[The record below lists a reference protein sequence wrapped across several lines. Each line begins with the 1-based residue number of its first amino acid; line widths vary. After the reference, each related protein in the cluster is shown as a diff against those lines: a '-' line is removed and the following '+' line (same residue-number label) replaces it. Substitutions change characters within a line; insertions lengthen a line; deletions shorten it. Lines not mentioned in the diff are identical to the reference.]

1 MHFQFVILH
10 AGKERENT
18 VGSGNKQQSWNLGSI
33 FDLIMPQNSL
43 PSLKNLYLSKNT
55 TKKSQRV
62 DVQYQ
67 SHNILS
73 ALGAKPKRSDNV
85 C

>member
-33 FDLIMPQNSL
+33 FDLIMPSPKIHSL
-43 PSLKNLYLSKNT
+43 
-55 TKKSQRV
+55 V
-62 DVQYQ
+62 
-67 SHNILS
+67 
-73 ALGAKPKRSDNV
+73 
-85 C
+85 

>member
-33 FDLIMPQNSL
+33 FDLIMPSPKIHSL
-43 PSLKNLYLSKNT
+43 VWKTFIYPKT
-55 TKKSQRV
+55 QQKKV
-62 DVQYQ
+62 EE
-67 SHNILS
+67 
-73 ALGAKPKRSDNV
+73 
-85 C
+85 